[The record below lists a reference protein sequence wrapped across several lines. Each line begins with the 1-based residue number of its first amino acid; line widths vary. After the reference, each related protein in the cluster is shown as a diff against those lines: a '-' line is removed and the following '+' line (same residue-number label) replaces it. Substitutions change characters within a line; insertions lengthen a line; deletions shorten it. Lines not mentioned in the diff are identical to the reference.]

1 MVFRALGTIIVA
13 AALAAGCA
21 SSGTTT
27 APATSGGSDEFGQ
40 EGRDPGL
47 DQRATTRTRD
57 IGSQFRTV
65 YFDFDAY
72 NLRSDARDALQH
84 NAQLLRSSPD
94 VRVQIE
100 GNCDE
105 RGSDEYNLALGKK
118 RAEAAKS
125 YLVDLG
131 IDGSRIST
139 LSYGEENPAVQGHNE
154 MAWGQNRRD
163 EFKVR

>member
-1 MVFRALGTIIVA
+1 MVFRALGMIFLA
-13 AALAAGCA
+13 AVLAAGCA

-27 APATSGGSDEFGQ
+27 PPPTSGGSDEFGQ

-47 DQRATTRTRD
+47 DTRATTRTRAPLD
-57 IGSQFRTV
+57 FRKV

-84 NAQLLRSSPD
+84 NAQLLRDNPD
-94 VRVQIE
+94 VRIQIE

-131 IDGSRIST
+131 IDPSRIST
-139 LSYGEENPAVQGHNE
+139 LSYGEENPAVRGHNE
-154 MAWGQNRRD
+154 MAWAQNRRD